1 MVEISTMRTMQKIA
15 FLTSIS
21 PAIDFVQLL
30 YHCRGKDEN
39 VNGLHF
45 MRNSLITG
53 AAHRLQK
60 WGGNVYKRSHGI

>member
-1 MVEISTMRTMQKIA
+1 MKINLMVEISTLRTMHKIA

-21 PAIDFVQLL
+21 PAIDCVQLL

-45 MRNSLITG
+45 L
-53 AAHRLQK
+53 
-60 WGGNVYKRSHGI
+60 